1 MTATTRLGF
10 IAVAALPSIALGAAE
25 LPDSVDDALQV
36 VGSARRTVAE
46 MPILTGTDEFNPDTF
61 RETLTEA
68 RGATPYE
75 GFTTAQAVVQV
86 ANGAGTTVS
95 QLTTFNIGW
104 AALEV
109 NWVFATLLG
118 DSEAAAQLL
127 KESNLLINYQALY
140 MANVEQGGAFVSFY
154 PKIEANNLAL
164 TLRRTASEMNLISL
178 IPNAMDPEG
187 FIRQRLQVVYNR
199 LTNAAAFVHNAGEA
213 FTFYY

>member
-1 MTATTRLGF
+1 MTATTRLGI
-10 IAVAALPSIALGAAE
+10 IAVAALWSISLRAAE

-36 VGSARRTVAE
+36 LGSARRTVAE
-46 MPILTGTDEFNPDTF
+46 MPILTGTEAFNPDTF
-61 RETLTEA
+61 RETLREA
-68 RGATPYE
+68 RGSTPYE
-75 GFTTAQAVVQV
+75 AFTTAQDVVQI
-86 ANGAGTTVS
+86 ANASGTTVA
-95 QLTTFNIGW
+95 QLATFGIGW
-104 AALEV
+104 AALDV

-118 DSEAAAQLL
+118 DTEAAAQLL
-127 KESNLLINYQALY
+127 KESNALINYQGLY

-164 TLRRTASEMNLISL
+164 TLRRTASEMNLIAL

-199 LTNAAAFVHNAGEA
+199 LTNTAEFVHNAGEA